1 MRHEEDGMDAV
12 LRAALEAHT
21 ARAVPGP
28 SAAVRERVRAGLEPR
43 ARRRPRGR
51 RLVLGIVAVAVA
63 LALATG
69 VAIAAGVLNQ
79 PIVQV
84 PADVFRQHFQEQHH
98 GTAGKG
104 TTGPGTQ
111 TGSVDEAGRRAG
123 FRVRT
128 LRGVDGAELTQVTVS
143 SVTFRDGSREPEV
156 EVDYRVGDVTVSATQ
171 AKDPQPNAPFEVPSL
186 APNMRVQTIDG
197 AQYLFILDAT
207 GAVRAVQYKTADG
220 IVLSVNFFGPPYP
233 GTTGPGGA
241 DPNFAED
248 VIRHLG

>member
-1 MRHEEDGMDAV
+1 MTREHGDGGMDQV
-12 LRAALEAHT
+12 LRAALDAYT
-21 ARAVPGP
+21 ARAVPGR
-28 SAAVRERVRAGLEPR
+28 SAAVRERVHAGLAPR
-43 ARRRPRGR
+43 RRGR
-51 RLVLGIVAVAVA
+51 RLALALVAVAVA

-104 TTGPGTQ
+104 AAGPGQPATI
-111 TGSVDEAGRRAG
+111 DEAGRRAG

-128 LRGVDGAELTQVTVS
+128 LRGMEGAELKGVTVTN
-143 SVTFRDGSREPEV
+143 VTFRDGSREPEV
-156 EVDYRVGDVTVSATQ
+156 EVDYQVGGVTVSATQ
-171 AKDPQPNAPFEVPSL
+171 VKDAHPGAPFEVPSL
-186 APNMRVQTIDG
+186 APNMRVETIDG
-197 AQYLFILDAT
+197 AQYLFIRDT
-207 GAVRAVQYKTADG
+207 NGAVRAVQYKTGDG

-233 GTTGPGGA
+233 GTAGPGGVDDQLA
-241 DPNFAED
+241 MD

>member
-1 MRHEEDGMDAV
+1 MRHEDDAMDAV

-43 ARRRPRGR
+43 AGRRLPRGR
-51 RLVLGIVAVAVA
+51 RLVLGIVAVAIA

-84 PADVFRQHFQEQHH
+84 PADVFRQHFQQQHH

-104 TTGPGTQ
+104 SVGPGQ
-111 TGSVDEAGRRAG
+111 TASIDEAGRRAG

-128 LRGVDGAELTQVTVS
+128 LKGVDGAELTQVTVS

-171 AKDPQPNAPFEVPSL
+171 VKDPRPNAPFEVPSL
-186 APNMRVQTIDG
+186 APNMRLETIDG

-241 DPNFAED
+241 DPKFAED